1 MSITLTPSE
10 MKFIQTESLMDLAD
24 QLGVGKS
31 GSKFTVC
38 KRIVKKSGEHSLK
51 TLMEEGKRMRAEK
64 SAGKKKMKPDDD
76 SIGVTG
82 VPGML
87 MTLPQ
92 LLTPKQLKDLN
103 FQHVKS
109 EGNQHFYLNLNLA
122 PQPDPAISACVAKH
136 IGKSPTKSPTK
147 PPTKPPTKSPTKSP
161 SSASPKKTITKGSTS
176 TKPPTKAI
184 AKKASPEKPRKIWND
199 GELDDAVEGCPND
212 TRRDQDVM
220 KFIMTKLLRKCFD
233 PAFKSRGVAKQVMRD
248 LYTLLDPTMSESSI
262 NGMSLK
268 ELITEC
274 SLALMYKI
282 EGDPGFDDDEEQEE
296 CEGEGEDEEEVE
308 EEEEDDDEE
317 DDDDDE

>member
-1 MSITLTPSE
+1 M
-10 MKFIQTESLMDLAD
+10 M
-24 QLGVGKS
+24 
-31 GSKFTVC
+31 
-38 KRIVKKSGEHSLK
+38 
-51 TLMEEGKRMRAEK
+51 AEK

-87 MTLPQ
+87 TTLPQ

-109 EGNQHFYLNLNLA
+109 EGNQHFYLNLA
-122 PQPDPAISACVAKH
+122 PQPDPAIGACVAKH
-136 IGKSPTKSPTK
+136 IGKSPTKS
-147 PPTKPPTKSPTKSP
+147 PTKPPTKSPTKSP

-176 TKPPTKAI
+176 TKPPTKA
-184 AKKASPEKPRKIWND
+184 KKASPEKPRKIWND
-199 GELDDAVEGCPND
+199 GELDEAVEGCPND
-212 TRRDQDVM
+212 ARRDQDVM

-282 EGDPGFDDDEEQEE
+282 EGDPEFDDDDEEEE
-296 CEGEGEDEEEVE
+296 EGEGECEDEEEVE
-308 EEEEDDDEE
+308 EEEEEE
-317 DDDDDE
+317 DDDEDDDE

>member
-38 KRIVKKSGEHSLK
+38 KRIIKKSGEHSLK

-82 VPGML
+82 VPGVL

-92 LLTPKQLKDLN
+92 LLTPKQLKHLN

-109 EGNQHFYLNLNLA
+109 EGNQHLYLNLNLA
-122 PQPDPAISACVAKH
+122 PQPDPVIAKH

-147 PPTKPPTKSPTKSP
+147 PPKSPTKSP
-161 SSASPKKTITKGSTS
+161 SSASPKKTITKGS
-176 TKPPTKAI
+176 KPPTKAI

-248 LYTLLDPTMSESSI
+248 LYTLLDPAMSESSI

-282 EGDPGFDDDEEQEE
+282 EGDPEFDDDEEEE
-296 CEGEGEDEEEVE
+296 EEGEGEGEDEEEVE
-308 EEEEDDDEE
+308 EEEEEDDDEE
-317 DDDDDE
+317 DDDE